1 MDKKRC
7 VAYVRV
13 STDSEAQTHSF
24 NYQKEYWE
32 NEISQKPDQEFVG
45 IYADKGI
52 SGRSMQKRPKFM
64 EMIRDAEHKQFDIIY
79 TKSVARF
86 ARNTND
92 LLKTVRLLREKGI
105 EVIFEKEQIHS
116 FNPEA
121 ELYLT
126 IAAAVAENDL
136 RIYSENQ
143 KWAIRE
149 KYKKGWIFT
158 GCKIL
163 GYRMDPETNTLIVE
177 PKEAETVQ
185 RIFELY
191 LEGHGF
197 YRTSQIMMQ
206 EKRVNVDGEIR
217 WDRGA
222 IQYILTNEK
231 YKGCSLMQKYYN
243 KDGICIRNKGD
254 LQKFYQENTHQAI
267 IPPDVFDK
275 VQEIIKERASIKNY
289 VAPPIYP
296 FTGKIECGVCGK
308 GYSHKFQNKGK
319 EWECEVWICTEQNL
333 KGVSACDNS
342 RIKDTVLKEKFV
354 EAYNEFIKQKV
365 DSDEVYVYKTK
376 QQEYIRQEHDL
387 TALKV
392 NHLIDIND
400 YNQEV
405 SVVREKIKELQQK
418 IDELDLRG
426 LTKKDFEPITEFD
439 AEKVDKFIEKV
450 TIKNYVVTFT
460 FINGGKISKEYSNGK
475 CGNKKGWSD
484 RKNDKKELEEL
495 KCLMQQL
502 KGN

>member
-1 MDKKRC
+1 
-7 VAYVRV
+7 
-13 STDSEAQTHSF
+13 
-24 NYQKEYWE
+24 
-32 NEISQKPDQEFVG
+32 
-45 IYADKGI
+45 
-52 SGRSMQKRPKFM
+52 
-64 EMIRDAEHKQFDIIY
+64 
-79 TKSVARF
+79 
-86 ARNTND
+86 
-92 LLKTVRLLREKGI
+92 
-105 EVIFEKEQIHS
+105 
-116 FNPEA
+116 
-121 ELYLT
+121 
-126 IAAAVAENDL
+126 
-136 RIYSENQ
+136 
-143 KWAIRE
+143 
-149 KYKKGWIFT
+149 
-158 GCKIL
+158 
-163 GYRMDPETNTLIVE
+163 
-177 PKEAETVQ
+177 
-185 RIFELY
+185 
-191 LEGHGF
+191 
-197 YRTSQIMMQ
+197 
-206 EKRVNVDGEIR
+206 
-217 WDRGA
+217 
-222 IQYILTNEK
+222 
-231 YKGCSLMQKYYN
+231 MQKYYN

-308 GYSHKFQNKGK
+308 GFSHK
-319 EWECEVWICTEQNL
+319 
-333 KGVSACDNS
+333 
-342 RIKDTVLKEKFV
+342 VLKEKFV

-426 LTKKDFEPITEFD
+426 LTKQDFEPISEFD